1 MKRQFSD
8 ALPKLAV
15 WVLLLFTALTA
26 RSQVIAESPCI
37 GVCKNEVVGILAG
50 IAGGSAAIGIGVYF
64 AFHHGHSITGCTVA
78 GANGIQLQSQGD
90 QQIYALVGD
99 IAGITSGERIR
110 ISGKREKKSAG
121 VSRQFLVEKLDK
133 TYGSC
138 TVAPA
143 TP

>member
-90 QQIYALVGD
+90 QQTYALIGVVAAVKPSD
-99 IAGITSGERIR
+99 RIR
-110 ISGKREKKSAG
+110 VSGKKEKQKTSDPQ
-121 VSRQFLVEKLDK
+121 QFLVERLTRD
-133 TYGSC
+133 YGPC
-138 TVAPA
+138 AAPQA
-143 TP
+143 R